1 MDRYARLERQGL
13 ADDLI
18 SVDPQ
23 APTLCEGWTARDL
36 AAHVVTRDRRGD
48 AAPGIMIKALAG
60 WTEHV
65 RRRYRDGHTYPE
77 LVRMVRHEP
86 WWSPMRIPVLDE
98 LTNLVELFVH
108 REDVRRA
115 QPGWQPRS
123 LDRGLERALWQ
134 RVPILAKLRLRRVPA
149 RVTVSAPGFGSVRTG
164 AGGPAAEI
172 RGAPGEL
179 TLYFFGRL
187 DAAQIAI
194 TGPEDLVT
202 ELRRHRYTV

>member
-13 ADDLI
+13 ADDLL
-18 SVDPQ
+18 SVGPE
-23 APTLCEGWTARDL
+23 APTLCAGWTARDL

-48 AAPGIMIKALAG
+48 AAPGIMIQALAG

-65 RRRYRDGHTYPE
+65 RRRYRDGHSYPE
-77 LVRMVRHEP
+77 LVGMVRHEP

-98 LTNLVELFVH
+98 ITNLVEFFVH

-115 QPGWQPRS
+115 QPDRQPRP
-123 LDRGLERALWQ
+123 LDRGLARALWQ
-134 RVPILAKLRLRRVPA
+134 RVPMLARLRLRRLPA
-149 RVTVSAPGFGSVRTG
+149 EVTVSAPGFGSVRTG
-164 AGGPAAEI
+164 AGGPAVEI
-172 RGAPGEL
+172 GGAPGEL
-179 TLYFFGRL
+179 MLYLFGRP
-187 DAAQIAI
+187 DAAQIDI